1 MTDVPVRLA
10 ARVHGYQALF
20 TLVTSGVSAALA
32 PHLLLLSGWAARHGS
47 SAVVF
52 GVVGGGLVAQ
62 LHAWLRMSRHRQV
75 LRGLTLSSASF
86 DAVDLGRLEAEPP
99 RLVFGWLIPTMAG
112 LCFFTTVSRPPVLDL
127 TTGSSLCLL
136 GTVIVATAALPLF
149 VLLRTAFI
157 RALELAPPEAMHEL
171 IQQSDDDRLHRDRT
185 SPRMLAA
192 LVTPVLFVTLGAAL
206 IVSAYL
212 RRADERDREETAR
225 ALARTALEQSQS
237 DGAGAGL
244 SAAMRRAEELGFSIR
259 LLDEDVGYH
268 TERSPDGM
276 VALFTPLDQG
286 GAQVS
291 FRGST
296 VEALSPLHA
305 LAMLVAVAV
314 TAALGVWMGRAF
326 NRDLFNATHRVQ
338 VLGTDTVLSGGMAF
352 ARPARF
358 RVVAQLGTAI
368 ERLAERFR
376 VFAEA
381 QARSIAAREAATR
394 TRGLFLA
401 SVSHDLKSPLNAILG
416 FTGLVREREI
426 TTPGQ
431 AESLDLIER
440 RGRELLALIETIL
453 DAARVEAGQLTLVL
467 DYQALEPLLQ
477 AAIEKGKDLASEHP
491 VDVICELGDPGIELC
506 VDLVRMPR
514 ALGSFIGHAIR
525 TAEQSVRILGRAHG
539 NGILIEI
546 EIPSHTSTARQI
558 QATLDPGRQPGA
570 GEHRGHALG
579 LRLSRSVIELHRG
592 SVSVLEQSNGYP
604 VVRIYL
610 PKSALGT
617 PQARGP
623 AG

>member
-1 MTDVPVRLA
+1 MSYPPVRLT

-62 LHAWLRMSRHRQV
+62 LHAWLRMSQHRRV
-75 LRGLTLSSASF
+75 LRDLVVRPVSF
-86 DAVDLGRLEAEPP
+86 DAVELGRLEAEPP
-99 RLVFGWLIPTMAG
+99 RLIFGWLIPTVAG

-127 TTGSSLCLL
+127 TTGVSLCLL

-149 VLLRTAFI
+149 VLLRTALI
-157 RALELAPPEAMHEL
+157 RALELAPPELMHEL
-171 IQQSDDDRLHRDRT
+171 IQRSDESRLHRDRT

-192 LVTPVLFVTLGAAL
+192 LVTPVLFVTLGASL
-206 IVSAYL
+206 VVSAHL

-225 ALARTALEQSQS
+225 ALARTALEKNPGEEP
-237 DGAGAGL
+237 DTGL
-244 SAAMRRAEELGFSIR
+244 TAAIRRAEKLGFSIR
-259 LLDEDVGYH
+259 MLVDDVGYH
-268 TERSPDGM
+268 TERRPNGI
-276 VALFTPLDQG
+276 VALVTPLDQG
-286 GAQVS
+286 GARVS

-296 VEALSPLHA
+296 VDALTPLHA
-305 LAMLVAVAV
+305 LGMLIAVAI

-326 NRDLFNATHRVQ
+326 NRDLFNATHRLQ

-358 RVVAQLGTAI
+358 RVVAHLGTAI

-381 QARSIAAREAATR
+381 QARSIAAREATTR

-401 SVSHDLKSPLNAILG
+401 SVSHDLKSPLNATLG
-416 FTGLVREREI
+416 FTGLVRERETI
-426 TTPGQ
+426 TPGQ

-467 DYQALEPLLQ
+467 EYQALEPLLH

-491 VDVICELGDPGIELC
+491 VEVVCELCDPNVEVC

-525 TAEQSVRILGRAHG
+525 NAERPVRITGREQRG
-539 NGILIEI
+539 GIVIDV
-546 EIPSHTSTARQI
+546 EIPSHATTARQI
-558 QATLDPGRQPGA
+558 EATLDPSRQPGA
-570 GEHRGHALG
+570 GEHRGQALG
-579 LRLSRSVIELHRG
+579 LRLSRAVIELHRG
-592 SVSVLEQSNGYP
+592 NVRVLEQSNGYP
-604 VVRIYL
+604 VVRVQL
-610 PKSALGT
+610 PKSALGAA
-617 PQARGP
+617 QA
-623 AG
+623 